1 MCQLSDGSAQPARPH
16 GLDARKHYTVSQ
28 LNSAP
33 GRAGL
38 RGIFCQVEMDNGTI
52 DENPLLLF
60 IRDVT
65 VTGSRSAWV
74 TEAELLTKAT
84 ELQREQRAKLW
95 RTLEDLN
102 AASQSSQNAKS

>member
-1 MCQLSDGSAQPARPH
+1 
-16 GLDARKHYTVSQ
+16 
-28 LNSAP
+28 
-33 GRAGL
+33 
-38 RGIFCQVEMDNGTI
+38 MDNGTI
-52 DENPLLLF
+52 DENPRLLF

-74 TEAELLTKAT
+74 REAELLMKAT

-102 AASQSSQNAKS
+102 AASQSSQNAKELNQQARREITWQKTMK